1 MANFPENWYFGI
13 LTEPR
18 NFPEIG
24 ASGGAFGRTLRIA
37 ITNLGYPNF
46 RTPAIWLSGYFR
58 VNPKFIVDDYQF
70 AILHVLAVS
79 SSVYLC
85 TYRIIIS
92 ACAQIGHM
100 YTAAVKDKAPMDC
113 DKQKWKCNG
122 NNTGFFKKIAIL
134 LHVVTSYLIP
144 PRP

>member
-1 MANFPENWYFGI
+1 MLQEVD
-13 LTEPR
+13 LT
-18 NFPEIG
+18 
-24 ASGGAFGRTLRIA
+24 ATFGRTLRIA

-85 TYRIIIS
+85 TYHIIIS

-113 DKQKWKCNG
+113 DRQKWECNG
-122 NNTGFFKKIAIL
+122 NNTGFFKKTAIL
-134 LHVVTSYLIP
+134 LTCCHIIPDP
-144 PRP
+144 PRAP